1 MRKITLSFLIVL
13 MTVAVFGQ
21 AKKPILMIFPSD
33 SYCTRNGCTQDFT
46 DESGKTSSIS
56 DFSKVFNQTNSEELR
71 LVISELST
79 IMADREFPLKDL
91 EQTLKTIQQT
101 NTELSLLQSSS
112 SGSSI
117 LESPIDI
124 IKRTAKADII
134 LDLDFSV
141 KKRGPQHYISFNLRG
156 IDAYTGKVITA
167 VAGDGQPSSAATVG
181 LLLEEAVLNY
191 MDDFTNAL
199 QNYFNDLFENGREIV
214 VSLHVWDNA
223 DVNFETDFEYMG
235 ETGMLGDIMD
245 VWMDDNCI
253 NSRFSRVSATE
264 NSIRYEQVRIPMF
277 KTSFGK
283 ERAIDAHGFINGL
296 KNFLKNEPFNIE
308 SKIYERGL
316 GEVWLILG
324 EK

>member
-1 MRKITLSFLIVL
+1 MRKLALTLLTVL
-13 MTVAVFGQ
+13 MTVTVFGQ
-21 AKKPILMIFPSD
+21 AKKPILMVIPSD
-33 SYCTRNGCTQDFT
+33 SYCTRNGCTQSFT
-46 DESGKTSSIS
+46 DESGKTSTIS
-56 DFSKVFNQTNSEELR
+56 DFAKAFNQANSEEMR
-71 LVISELST
+71 LVISELSS
-79 IMADREFPLKDL
+79 IMAEREFPLKDL
-91 EQTLKTIQQT
+91 EQTLKSVQQS
-101 NTELSLLQSSS
+101 NVELSLLQSSS

-117 LESPIDI
+117 LESPIDV

-141 KKRGPQHYISFNLRG
+141 KKRGPQQYITFNLRG
-156 IDAYTGKVITA
+156 IDAYTNKVITA
-167 VAGDGQPSSAATVG
+167 VAGDGKPSTAATAG

-199 QNYFNDLFENGREIV
+199 QNYFNDLFENGREVV

-245 VWMDDNCI
+245 VWMDDNCV
-253 NSRFSRVSATE
+253 NQRFSRVSATE
-264 NSIRYEQVRIPMF
+264 NTIRYEQVRIPMF